1 MSVTMPKYI
10 VAVVAI
16 AMATVPLSNSF
27 AAAQNDDPNARSGSF
42 GASGSEKVN
51 AWVDGTVVSVNT
63 ETGKFSVLGAKRP
76 YASAYA
82 KMLIE
87 IESKTVNLDR
97 AAREP
102 KATEIRNAWRDKLAA
117 AQKESWDKNSDFTFS
132 LPAKDARLTVYDES
146 NFYGRELHAP
156 EATTAAANKLRDR
169 DAVGR
174 MALGDLQVGAHV
186 IVGYET
192 GIITNHAYAIIKAN
206 YADTPYA
213 DAQPAI
219 SEKEG
224 VAADNSK
231 INQRDQNKDE
241 VTADQQKQNK
251 SDIEITRNIRRA
263 IVKDDSLST
272 YAHNIKIITQDGAV
286 TLKGPVKSA
295 EEKAEVEKKAAA
307 VAGAGRITSEIGI
320 AP

>member
-1 MSVTMPKYI
+1 MSITTQYI
-10 VAVVAI
+10 TAVVVVAVAAI
-16 AMATVPLSNSF
+16 PLSRSC
-27 AAAQNDDPNARSGSF
+27 AAAENDDRVVPATYVSAG
-42 GASGSEKVN
+42 GSEKVN
-51 AWVDGTVVSVNT
+51 AWVDGTVVSVNP

-82 KMLIE
+82 KMLLE
-87 IESKTVNLDR
+87 IESKTTKLDR

-102 KATEIRNAWRDKLAA
+102 KATEIRSAWRDKLAA

-146 NFYGRELHAP
+146 NFYGRELQTP
-156 EATTAAANKLRDR
+156 EATTAAANKFRDR
-169 DAVGR
+169 DAMGQI
-174 MALGDLQVGAHV
+174 ALSALQVGAHV

-192 GIITNHAYAIIKAN
+192 GVITNHAYAIIKAD

-213 DAQPAI
+213 DTRPAN
-219 SEKEG
+219 SAKEG

-231 INQRDQNKDE
+231 INQRDRNKDE
-241 VTADQQKQNK
+241 VTADQQNQNK

-295 EEKAEVEKKAAA
+295 EEKTDVEKKAAA
-307 VAGAGRITSEIGI
+307 VAGAGQVTSQIGI